1 MKQLKVDA
9 IKNGTVIDHI
19 PAGKALNVYEILSPK
34 TKKVTTIGMN
44 LTSKT
49 HGRKDLIKIE
59 GLESNPPCLI
69 PHEKFPEK
77 EIPKFFKKKIRLT
90 RNSIGQLRTSLS
102 IQDLEDQ
109 NQWLQIKFNNLEN
122 RMIERD
128 EMVFKW
134 MEAVENELHS
144 LGIDLN
150 KIREI
155 FFMKNNEEDIDE

>member
-1 MKQLKVDA
+1 MSKEILPVVETA
-9 IKNGTVIDHI
+9 ILVGIYYSVPAKDGKNGF
-19 PAGKALNVYEILSPK
+19 
-34 TKKVTTIGMN
+34 TIGK
-44 LTSKT
+44 L
-49 HGRKDLIKIE
+49 KIE

-109 NQWLQIKFNNLEN
+109 NQWMQIKFNNLEN

-134 MEAVENELHS
+134 MEAVENELHL

-155 FFMKNNEEDIDE
+155 FFMKNKEEGNDE

>member
-1 MKQLKVDA
+1 MENKNLPVVETA
-9 IKNGTVIDHI
+9 ILVGIYYSVPAKDGKNGF
-19 PAGKALNVYEILSPK
+19 
-34 TKKVTTIGMN
+34 TIGK
-44 LTSKT
+44 L
-49 HGRKDLIKIE
+49 KIE

-90 RNSIGQLRTSLS
+90 RNSIGQLRTSIS

-155 FFMKNNEEDIDE
+155 FFMKNNEEDIEEEVLLQWKGY

>member
-1 MKQLKVDA
+1 MSKEILPVVETA
-9 IKNGTVIDHI
+9 ILVGIYYSVPAKDGKNGF
-19 PAGKALNVYEILSPK
+19 
-34 TKKVTTIGMN
+34 TIGK
-44 LTSKT
+44 L
-49 HGRKDLIKIE
+49 KIE

>member
-1 MKQLKVDA
+1 MSKEILPVVETA
-9 IKNGTVIDHI
+9 ILVGIYYSVPAKDGKNGFTV
-19 PAGKALNVYEILSPK
+19 GKL
-34 TKKVTTIGMN
+34 
-44 LTSKT
+44 
-49 HGRKDLIKIE
+49 KIE

>member
-1 MKQLKVDA
+1 MSKEILPVVETA
-9 IKNGTVIDHI
+9 ILVGIYYSVPAKDGKNGFSV
-19 PAGKALNVYEILSPK
+19 GKL
-34 TKKVTTIGMN
+34 
-44 LTSKT
+44 
-49 HGRKDLIKIE
+49 KIE

>member
-1 MKQLKVDA
+1 MSKEILPVVETA
-9 IKNGTVIDHI
+9 ILVGTYYSVPAKDGKNGFTV
-19 PAGKALNVYEILSPK
+19 GKL
-34 TKKVTTIGMN
+34 
-44 LTSKT
+44 
-49 HGRKDLIKIE
+49 KIE

-155 FFMKNNEEDIDE
+155 FLMKNNEEDIDE

>member
-1 MKQLKVDA
+1 MSK
-9 IKNGTVIDHI
+9 
-19 PAGKALNVYEILSPK
+19 EILPVVETAILVGIYYSVPA
-34 TKKVTTIGMN
+34 
-44 LTSKT
+44 
-49 HGRKDLIKIE
+49 KDGKYGFTVGKLKIE

>member
-1 MKQLKVDA
+1 MENTNLPVVETA
-9 IKNGTVIDHI
+9 ILVGIYYSVPAKDGKNGFTV
-19 PAGKALNVYEILSPK
+19 GKL
-34 TKKVTTIGMN
+34 
-44 LTSKT
+44 
-49 HGRKDLIKIE
+49 KIE

-109 NQWLQIKFNNLEN
+109 NQWMQIKFNNLEN

-134 MEAVENELHS
+134 MEAVENELHL

-155 FFMKNNEEDIDE
+155 FFMKNKEEGNDE

>member
-1 MKQLKVDA
+1 MSKEILPVVETA
-9 IKNGTVIDHI
+9 ILVGIYYSVPAKDGKNGF
-19 PAGKALNVYEILSPK
+19 
-34 TKKVTTIGMN
+34 TIGK
-44 LTSKT
+44 L
-49 HGRKDLIKIE
+49 KIE

-109 NQWLQIKFNNLEN
+109 NQWMQIKFNNLEN

-134 MEAVENELHS
+134 MEAVENELH
-144 LGIDLN
+144 LL
-150 KIREI
+150 
-155 FFMKNNEEDIDE
+155 

>member
-1 MKQLKVDA
+1 MENTNLPVVETALLVGIYYSVPAKDG
-9 IKNGTVIDHI
+9 KNGFTV
-19 PAGKALNVYEILSPK
+19 GKL
-34 TKKVTTIGMN
+34 
-44 LTSKT
+44 
-49 HGRKDLIKIE
+49 KIE

-109 NQWLQIKFNNLEN
+109 NQWMQIKFNNLEN

-134 MEAVENELHS
+134 MEAVENELHL

-155 FFMKNNEEDIDE
+155 FFMKNKEEGNDE

>member
-1 MKQLKVDA
+1 MSKEILPVVETA
-9 IKNGTVIDHI
+9 ILVGIYYSVPAKDGKNGF
-19 PAGKALNVYEILSPK
+19 
-34 TKKVTTIGMN
+34 TIGK
-44 LTSKT
+44 L
-49 HGRKDLIKIE
+49 KIE

-122 RMIERD
+122 RMIKRD

>member
-1 MKQLKVDA
+1 MSKEILPVVETA
-9 IKNGTVIDHI
+9 ILVGIYYSVPAKDGKNGFTV
-19 PAGKALNVYEILSPK
+19 GKL
-34 TKKVTTIGMN
+34 
-44 LTSKT
+44 
-49 HGRKDLIKIE
+49 KIE

-109 NQWLQIKFNNLEN
+109 NQWMQIKFNNLEN

-134 MEAVENELHS
+134 MEAVENELHL

-155 FFMKNNEEDIDE
+155 FFMKNKEEGNDE

>member
-1 MKQLKVDA
+1 MENKNLPVVETA
-9 IKNGTVIDHI
+9 ILVGIYYSVPAKDGKNGF
-19 PAGKALNVYEILSPK
+19 
-34 TKKVTTIGMN
+34 TIGK
-44 LTSKT
+44 L
-49 HGRKDLIKIE
+49 KIE

-109 NQWLQIKFNNLEN
+109 NQWMQIKFNNLEN

-134 MEAVENELHS
+134 MEAVENELHL

-155 FFMKNNEEDIDE
+155 FFMKNKEEGNDE

>member
-1 MKQLKVDA
+1 MENTNLPVVETA
-9 IKNGTVIDHI
+9 ILVGIYYSVPAKDGKNGF
-19 PAGKALNVYEILSPK
+19 
-34 TKKVTTIGMN
+34 TIGK
-44 LTSKT
+44 L
-49 HGRKDLIKIE
+49 KIE

-109 NQWLQIKFNNLEN
+109 NQWMQIKFNNLEN

-134 MEAVENELHS
+134 MEAVENELHL

-155 FFMKNNEEDIDE
+155 FFMKNKEEGNDE

>member
-1 MKQLKVDA
+1 MENKNLPVVETA
-9 IKNGTVIDHI
+9 ILVGIYYSVPAKDGKNGFTV
-19 PAGKALNVYEILSPK
+19 GKL
-34 TKKVTTIGMN
+34 
-44 LTSKT
+44 
-49 HGRKDLIKIE
+49 KIE

>member
-1 MKQLKVDA
+1 MVFLHFVF
-9 IKNGTVIDHI
+9 G
-19 PAGKALNVYEILSPK
+19 
-34 TKKVTTIGMN
+34 
-44 LTSKT
+44 LTSE
-49 HGRKDLIKIE
+49 R
-59 GLESNPPCLI
+59 
-69 PHEKFPEK
+69 
-77 EIPKFFKKKIRLT
+77 EI
-90 RNSIGQLRTSLS
+90 SG
-102 IQDLEDQ
+102 E
-109 NQWLQIKFNNLEN
+109 